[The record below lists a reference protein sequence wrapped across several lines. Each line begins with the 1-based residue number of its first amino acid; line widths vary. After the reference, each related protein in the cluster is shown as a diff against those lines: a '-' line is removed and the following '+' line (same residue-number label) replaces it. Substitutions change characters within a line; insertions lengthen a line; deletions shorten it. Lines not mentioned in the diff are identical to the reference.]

1 VKIQGIPVEVLAVT
15 LKMRDGQPHVVAK
28 IRADIARGTGSAA
41 LRSIVQSH
49 VVPRPELLAEV
60 SLEGLD
66 DRDRGDLSDEEAAR
80 LDKLIRRRNAKVKL
94 SCAAPSEW
102 WDGVTVALRPDG
114 GAEPAMVLRPA
125 KAEGRV
131 VVETSG
137 DFASVTMQWACLT
150 ALVKADPMDALGVL
164 LAEGVEADIES
175 DSMQLDLFAEGAD
188 AVADAARS
196 FVRTVRDAGA
206 SARIE
211 VPGRVV
217 ELFPEN
223 AKPDDDRLN

>member
-1 VKIQGIPVEVLAVT
+1 VKIRNIPVEVQSVT
-15 LKMRDGQPHVVAK
+15 VKTRDGAVSIVAK
-28 IRADIARGTGSAA
+28 LCADVSRRGSGP
-41 LRSIVQSH
+41 LRSFVRSH
-49 VVPRPELLAEV
+49 VVPRPEVLDAV

-66 DRDRGDLSDEEAAR
+66 LRERSDLTPDEAER
-80 LDKLIRRRNAKVKL
+80 LDVLMRRRTAAIKV
-94 SCAAPSEW
+94 SCAPPTEW
-102 WDGVTVALRPDG
+102 WHGCEVTLRSGEDADAALT
-114 GAEPAMVLRPA
+114 LRPA
-125 KAEGRV
+125 GVDGRV
-131 VVETSG
+131 VVAVTDEA
-137 DFASVTMQWACLT
+137 ASVTFSWSCLA
-150 ALVKADPMDALGVL
+150 ALVDGDLATVAGLIGAGMVMD
-164 LAEGVEADIES
+164 LAS